1 MGLGGRDRDVGEV
14 RQAGRD
20 ARALLERGIDP
31 LEARAEA
38 ALLAEAEEARRTTFT
53 DAAEA
58 YIAAHEAGWRNAK
71 HGKQWRATLR
81 TYVYPT
87 VGEMAVSEITTDHL
101 LVILTP
107 IWRDKTE
114 TAARVRGRVE
124 RVLNYAKTRGWRDGE
139 NVAAWRGHLETL
151 LPAKAKVAPVEHH
164 AALDWHDAPT
174 FMARLRAQPGMGAR
188 ALEYTVLTGCRSGE
202 VWLADWDEI
211 DLEAKVWTIP
221 AARMKGGREH
231 RVPLSDAALARTCR

>member
-1 MGLGGRDRDVGEV
+1 MALTKTFIREAREPGKYRDEENIYLVIPAKRPASGSWQFIYSFKNRSRAMGLGGRDRDVGEV

-174 FMARLRAQPGMGAR
+174 F
-188 ALEYTVLTGCRSGE
+188 
-202 VWLADWDEI
+202 
-211 DLEAKVWTIP
+211 
-221 AARMKGGREH
+221 
-231 RVPLSDAALARTCR
+231 